1 MALTIIGFLLL
12 ALLDLPPILR
22 KQDRRAA
29 IAFALFFLAALAM
42 ALLRVFHVEV
52 PSILLLL
59 GTGLRKLGIGYSG

>member
-12 ALLDLPPILR
+12 ALVDLPPILQ

-29 IAFALFFLAALAM
+29 IAFALFFLAALAL

-52 PSILLLL
+52 PSVLLLL
-59 GTGLRKLGIGYSG
+59 GAGLKKLGIGYWG